1 MKLSRT
7 LSQYVLREV
16 GLYAG
21 VGLIGVS
28 SVLVLQNLV
37 RRLGDLGGATVS
49 AGEVLGIAGS
59 LCAMLAS
66 YAVPVAFLFG
76 VLAAVGRL
84 SGDSEWT
91 AMKALGVSLAQFSAP
106 VVICGA
112 LVAILTGYLL
122 HSVEPRARRH
132 IRATASE
139 IAASGSMIQPGKFI
153 RLDGSGE
160 RLLFVEER
168 DEDLNLSGVVI
179 SDRTNQERPFTV
191 FSEGGD
197 FAFDR
202 QSAIVTLTLRNG
214 DIHFETPH
222 PESKSYRRI
231 AFGEARYTFDLSE
244 VLGARL
250 HSLRPPELDTS
261 VLLGAIAN
269 FDAEGRAPEWARVL
283 EREPYEIQLHR
294 RFALPV
300 APFLF
305 AIMGVPLGLRRARG
319 ARSWGVF
326 LCVAIVFGYYAA
338 LSVGITLAENGTV
351 PASISLWMPNLLTAG
366 LAFYLIR
373 RARLAEL

>member
-1 MKLSRT
+1 MKLSGT
-7 LSQYVLREV
+7 LSRYVLREV
-16 GLYAG
+16 GVYAG
-21 VGLIGVS
+21 VGLLGVS
-28 SVLVLQNLV
+28 SVLVLQNLL

-49 AGEVLGIAGS
+49 PSEVLGIAGS

-84 SGDSEWT
+84 SSDSEWT

-106 VVICGA
+106 VVLCGL
-112 LVAILTGYLL
+112 LVAATTAYLL

-132 IRATASE
+132 IRAMAAE
-139 IAASGSMIQPGKFI
+139 IAASGSMIQPGEFI
-153 RLDGSGE
+153 RLDSSGK
-160 RLLFVEER
+160 RLLFVEDR
-168 DEDLNLSGVVI
+168 DENLRLTGVVI

-197 FAFDR
+197 FNFDR
-202 QSAIVTLTLRNG
+202 ETAIVTLTLANG

-222 PESKSYRRI
+222 PESNSYRRI

-244 VLGARL
+244 VLGAKL
-250 HSLRPPELDTS
+250 HRLRPPELDTE
-261 VLLGAIAN
+261 VL
-269 FDAEGRAPEWARVL
+269 FDALENFENEGRAPSWARVL
-283 EREPYEIQLHR
+283 TPESYEIQLHR

-300 APFLF
+300 APLLF
-305 AIMGVPLGLRRARG
+305 GIMGVPLGLRRSRG

-338 LSVGITLAENGTV
+338 LSVGIYLAESGTL
-351 PASISLWMPNLLTAG
+351 PAAVSLWIPNVLTAG
-366 LAFYLIR
+366 LAFLLVR